1 MSHEAVGPR
10 KVGSLGLRP
19 PLFFQ
24 FKMFLF
30 DAYSFFLFKK
40 AYQRLIQKKKGLYKV
55 ISRRPYA
62 HPFHASQKQSLFE
75 VFLMVFTSV
84 IEKNMIIPL
93 FLCFFSSKIYIA
105 QIYHF
110 DYFMCTV
117 ALSTVVLW
125 YSHHHK
131 PSTEVFH
138 SLKLNFCIQ

>member
-1 MSHEAVGPR
+1 MHIV
-10 KVGSLGLRP
+10 
-19 PLFFQ
+19 F
-24 FKMFLF
+24 
-30 DAYSFFLFKK
+30 FFLKK
-40 AYQRLIQKKKGLYKV
+40 HTKGLYKKKKGLYKV